1 MLTSQR
7 DLFALPE
14 DTHYLNCAYM
24 SPIPKTV
31 ADAGMTGIARKQVP
45 SQIMPEDFFTD
56 SNRARALFAQ
66 LVNTP
71 EAQRIAI
78 LPAVSYGMAVVAR
91 NTLFE
96 AGQNIV
102 VAHEQFPSNVY
113 PWHVVAQM
121 HGLEVRTVKPPV
133 RLHRGDEWSTRILE
147 AVDRNTVIVAS
158 APVHWT
164 DGTCFDLEAI
174 GTRARDCDAAFIVDG
189 TQAVGAMPFDVE
201 RLKPDALICAA
212 YKWLLGPYSIGLG
225 YFGPRYDGGKPLENH
240 TFARVGSE
248 DFRNLV
254 NYSDQYRPGAE
265 RYDVGEHANFV
276 LTPMLIAALEQVL
289 RWNLDEVEQYCRT
302 LTAELF
308 VEAEALGFGFERE
321 KWRSA
326 HLFGLY
332 APESV
337 DLATVFARLRER
349 KVFVSL
355 RGRALRIS
363 PHLYNN
369 ATDVAAL
376 VEVLRAESR

>member
-1 MLTSQR
+1 MLMSQR

-24 SPIPKTV
+24 SPIPKAV
-31 ADAGMTGIARKQVP
+31 ADAGMAGIARKQVP
-45 SQIMPEDFFTD
+45 SQIISEDFFTD

-78 LPAVSYGMAVVAR
+78 VPAVSYGMAVVAH
-91 NTLFE
+91 NTSFE

-113 PWHVVAQM
+113 PWHVVAKM
-121 HGLEVRTVKPPV
+121 HGLEVRTVKPPD

-164 DGTCFDLEAI
+164 DGTRFDLEAI
-174 GTRARDCDAAFIVDG
+174 SARARDCDAAFIVDG

-248 DFRNLV
+248 DFRSLV

-289 RWNLDEVEQYCRT
+289 RWNLDEVQQYCRT

-349 KVFVSL
+349 NVFVSL

-376 VEVLRAESR
+376 VEVLRTESR

>member
-1 MLTSQR
+1 MAPLSRSVLAAGQNALYRLQTPNQNRPSDFFDDANEVRQ
-7 DLFALPE
+7 LFARLINEP
-14 DTHYLNCAYM
+14 N
-24 SPIPKTV
+24 
-31 ADAGMTGIARKQVP
+31 
-45 SQIMPEDFFTD
+45 
-56 SNRARALFAQ
+56 SNRVALI
-66 LVNTP
+66 P
-71 EAQRIAI
+71 S
-78 LPAVSYGMAVVAR
+78 VSYGMS
-91 NTLFE
+91 
-96 AGQNIV
+96 V
-102 VAHEQFPSNVY
+102 VAHNTSLRPGQNVVIVSEQFPSNVY

-121 HGLEVRTVKPPV
+121 HGLEVRTVKPPD

-164 DGTCFDLEAI
+164 DGTRFDLEAI

-289 RWNLDEVEQYCRT
+289 RWNLDEVQQYCRT

-349 KVFVSL
+349 NVFVSL

-376 VEVLRAESR
+376 VEVLRTESR